1 MLRALLVLVVLGLA
15 AVGGFAGWAMRHPA
29 LAPLASPPKPES
41 FDKALVEK
49 GELAPPPWAIARSA
63 TRGRAAEI
71 SAGGFALPTPFG
83 TIYSTNITPDP
94 ETGIGNWSEEAF
106 RRAMHQG
113 VDREGRYLYPAFPY
127 DHFTRVTDEDI
138 KAIYAY
144 LMTQKPVRYTAPQNQ
159 LDFPFN
165 IRLLVARWNL
175 LFLEEGRFKPDPS
188 KDEAWNRGA
197 YLAEGLGHCGSCHT
211 PRNKLGGLDNSRKFG
226 GGDIE
231 GWHGTALGATSPA
244 PVPWTKDSLLE
255 YFIEGRDKQHGIAAG
270 PMTPVVNLLS
280 DQSDAD
286 LDGLAT
292 YIASFHDRKGVDGKA
307 AIAFAEQ
314 RQLTNAPGAPQPM
327 SIPRSSPGSPSS
339 CTVLRINC
347 HRKGEKAA
355 PLGLASTI
363 TDPIRATRSR
373 SSTAASGRRVTCVTS
388 PSEPWLDVRP
398 GPCERRHIHARPFHA
413 EAALAECD
421 GGDPGGALPAQAL
434 SLPASALPR
443 GGADASRLSA
453 RRPAGTAPA
462 SARCAGWCRTC
473 CSCRRTCCSRWRSRR
488 VR

>member
-1 MLRALLVLVVLGLA
+1 
-15 AVGGFAGWAMRHPA
+15 
-29 LAPLASPPKPES
+29 
-41 FDKALVEK
+41 
-49 GELAPPPWAIARSA
+49 
-63 TRGRAAEI
+63 
-71 SAGGFALPTPFG
+71 
-83 TIYSTNITPDP
+83 
-94 ETGIGNWSEEAF
+94 
-106 RRAMHQG
+106 MHQG

-159 LDFPFN
+159 LGFPFN
-165 IRLLVARWNL
+165 IRLLVAGWNL

-286 LDGLAT
+286 LDELAT

-314 RQLTNAPGAPQPM
+314 RQLTNAPGAPQPDVD
-327 SIPRSSPGSPSS
+327 PALKPGLAIFMQS
-339 CTVLRINC
+339 CINC

-355 PLGLASTI
+355 PLGLASTV
-363 TDPIRATRSR
+363 TGPDPRNAIQIIHNGLRPPRNLREFSMPSHGWMSDQDLANV
-373 SSTAASGRRVTCVTS
+373 VTFMRGHFTQK
-388 PSEPWLDVRP
+388 EPWPNVMEAIREVRAQP
-398 GPCERRHIHARPFHA
+398 RH
-413 EAALAECD
+413 
-421 GGDPGGALPAQAL
+421 
-434 SLPASALPR
+434 
-443 GGADASRLSA
+443 
-453 RRPAGTAPA
+453 
-462 SARCAGWCRTC
+462 
-473 CSCRRTCCSRWRSRR
+473 
-488 VR
+488 